1 MKMVNTI
8 DGKLY
13 TSMVVSGANMLE
25 SEKEKINALNV
36 FPVPD
41 GDTGSNMSMT
51 IGAVRENAKK
61 SASSIGEA
69 ARMALIF

>member
-1 MKMVNTI
+1 MINTI

-13 TSMVVSGANMLE
+13 TSMVISGANQLE
-25 SEKEKINALNV
+25 SEKERINALNV

-51 IGAVRENAKK
+51 IGAVRD
-61 SASSIGEA
+61 SSKTE
-69 ARMALIF
+69 LTLLTLWQ